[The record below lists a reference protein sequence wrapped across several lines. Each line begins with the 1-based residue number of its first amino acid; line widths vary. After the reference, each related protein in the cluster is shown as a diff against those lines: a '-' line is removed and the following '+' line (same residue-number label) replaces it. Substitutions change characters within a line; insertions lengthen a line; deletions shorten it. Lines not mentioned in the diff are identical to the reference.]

1 MKKKFLTAALLT
13 FAALTLVVVTVFV
26 TLAFLADFSAV
37 SNTFTVGS
45 VGIDMTEAKVN
56 IDGTLFDAG
65 ATRVDSNS
73 YHLVPNETYIKDP
86 TIFIDK
92 TDTKDD
98 MYLFVKSSNQIRAVE
113 AGNIPGANGELPTD
127 AKKTMRE
134 QMEAN
139 GWVEFIRSGDGVEI
153 VWVYGTRDVPTGVIT
168 PTPVNCDDVQKI
180 KGQDGALVDSG
191 RAAGEFKLCDEFT
204 IGNVDST
211 KLGLYGGLTV
221 TFTGFA
227 IQTSEVEATENK
239 LVKASWDSIKDTFP
253 VNCSIINPVNPY
265 KSDWKNEQ
273 AYLPVQDVPGP
284 TTVKN

>member
-45 VGIDMTEAKVN
+45 VGIDMKETKVDIN
-56 IDGTLFDAG
+56 GDIIEGEENVKVDG
-65 ATRVDSNS
+65 NS
-73 YHLVPNETYIKDP
+73 YHLVPNETYKKDP
-86 TIFIDK
+86 TIYIDK
-92 TDTKDD
+92 TDTKDY
-98 MYLFVKSSNQIRAVE
+98 MYLFVKSSNQIRGVE

-134 QMEAN
+134 QMEDN

-153 VWVYGTRDVPTGVIT
+153 VWVYGKRDVPTGVIT

-191 RAAGEFKLCDEFT
+191 RAAGEFKLCDNFT

-227 IQTSEVEATENK
+227 IQTSEVDATENK
-239 LVKASWDSIKDTFP
+239 LVKASWQSIKDTFP
-253 VNCSIINPVNPY
+253 VNCSIIKPVNPY
-265 KSDWKNEQ
+265 DDSLKDEN
-273 AYLPVQDVPGP
+273 AYIP
-284 TTVKN
+284 VKNVEKPTQVK

>member
-1 MKKKFLTAALLT
+1 MKKKFLTATLLT

-45 VGIDMTEAKVN
+45 VGIDMKATKVDIN
-56 IDGTLFDAG
+56 GAIIEGEENVKVDG
-65 ATRVDSNS
+65 NS
-73 YHLVPNETYIKDP
+73 YHLVPNETYKKDP
-86 TIFIDK
+86 TIYIDK
-92 TDTKDD
+92 TDTKDH
-98 MYLFVKSSNQIRAVE
+98 MYLFVKSSNQIRGVE

-153 VWVYGTRDVPTGVIT
+153 VWVYGTRNIETGIIEPTK
-168 PTPVNCDDVQKI
+168 VNCDSEQLGVDGTKVQNVNK
-180 KGQDGALVDSG
+180 
-191 RAAGEFKLCDEFT
+191 GEFRLCEEFT

-253 VNCSIINPVNPY
+253 VDCSIVNPVNPY
-265 KSDWKNEQ
+265 KSELD
-273 AYLPVQDVPGP
+273 AYAPAPGVVEP
-284 TTVKN
+284 THVK